1 MSKLKNPKYGSII
14 QPPLGESVNHNLE
27 IRHQRI
33 PPPLQPLPS
42 HRGTFGL
49 TIQCSMM
56 CTDMVRHA
64 TQAQNSVE
72 NKITVTPFVLR
83 WLVTNE

>member
-14 QPPLGESVNHNLE
+14 QPPLGESVNHDLG

-33 PPPLQPLPS
+33 PPLSNCFHPMGGP
-42 HRGTFGL
+42 

-56 CTDMVRHA
+56 CTDMVLCA
-64 TQAQNSVE
+64 TQAQNSLE
-72 NKITVTPFVLR
+72 NKITVTPFVLK
-83 WLVTNE
+83 WQVTNE